1 MKLFQYHMVIQKNL
15 LVEALGRLCPLGI
28 TAKRLVV
35 GVDVARAARIRIL
48 LRIAAEDGG
57 AQACDIQT

>member
-1 MKLFQYHMVIQKNL
+1 MVIQKNL

-35 GVDVARAARIRIL
+35 GVDGRRSCAARIRIL